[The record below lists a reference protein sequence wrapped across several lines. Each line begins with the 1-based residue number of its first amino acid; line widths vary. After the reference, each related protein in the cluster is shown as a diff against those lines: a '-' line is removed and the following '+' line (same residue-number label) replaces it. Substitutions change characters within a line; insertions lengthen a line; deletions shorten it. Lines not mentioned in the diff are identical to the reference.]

1 MGPFCCVTDGVPGGV
16 PDVVPDVVP
25 DGVPEDVAE
34 VLLLEIETPEEPL
47 PAELEPFFTDLAFF
61 DPTTPPTTATM
72 IMTSTAIAMMM
83 IPLVVA

>member
-1 MGPFCCVTDGVPGGV
+1 MGPFCCVPDVVTNEVSDGVPGGV
-16 PDVVPDVVP
+16 P
-25 DGVPEDVAE
+25 EDVTE
-34 VLLLEIETPEEPL
+34 VLLLEIETPEEPF
-47 PAELEPFFTDLAFF
+47 PAELAPLSTDLAFF